1 MTRPVSLT
9 IAVVLQYVAAIVG
22 IVTGVVLLLG
32 ASAMTA
38 DGVTDAINE
47 QLQSTDAPITAEVI
61 RWGVLA
67 AALILIMIGILRVI
81 IARALSHGHNWAR
94 ILITVFAAFMLI
106 TGVAELFQEGQFWRG
121 VGSVLLE
128 LVILWLL
135 WNASSSAFIKAKTA
149 ERSLGKIE
157 RS

>member
-47 QLQSTDAPITAEVI
+47 QLRSTDAPITAEVI

-149 ERSLGKIE
+149 ERSLGKVD